1 MNAKQAVAVFGAV
14 LPLLLSA
21 AQTRGEPFHL
31 IRSEEATI
39 ADIHAALRSKELTC
53 RQLVQNY
60 IDRIEAYDKKGPTL
74 NAIIMV
80 NPNALATAD
89 ALDAQFAQTGTM
101 APLHCIPIIVKDN
114 YDTTDMPTS
123 AGSLSLKGSTPDR
136 DAFVV
141 RKLREAGAIMLAK
154 SNMAEFAWSPFETVG
169 SLLPGY
175 TRNPYA
181 LDRVPAGSSG
191 GTAAAVAAN
200 FGAVGLGTDTGNS
213 IRGPSSHTSLVGIR
227 STMGLT
233 SRAGIVPL
241 FLNRDIGGPM
251 ARTMADAVAVFDVI
265 AGYDPADPVTTAA
278 QGKRPDSYLTLLD
291 RNGLNGA
298 RIGVVRQLFMGPE
311 TDPEIRQALEH
322 ALADMTRQSAEVV
335 DDVSIPE
342 TDQIPLGKLFCNRFK
357 YDIDAYLAQRRPEP
371 PVKDL
376 DAILASQ
383 KFHPSIEIR
392 MRDAKAQPPPEES
405 PNCKEVAENAQRLA
419 QGVLQVMDERR
430 LDVLVY
436 PSWNNP
442 PRLIGDLNTPHGN
455 NSPRL
460 SPPTGFPAITV
471 PMGFVHGNLP
481 AGLQILGRPWS
492 EPTLIKIGYAYEQAT
507 RHRRPPISTP
517 PLPEL
522 Q

>member
-1 MNAKQAVAVFGAV
+1 M
-14 LPLLLSA
+14 
-21 AQTRGEPFHL
+21 
-31 IRSEEATI
+31 
-39 ADIHAALRSKELTC
+39 
-53 RQLVQNY
+53 VQSY

-74 NAIIMV
+74 NAIIMI

-89 ALDAQFAQTGTM
+89 ALDAQFAQSGTM

-123 AGSLSLKGSTPDR
+123 AGSLSLKGSVPNR
-136 DAFVV
+136 DAFMV

-154 SNMAEFAWSPFETVG
+154 SNMAEFAWSPLETVG

-251 ARTMADAVAVFDVI
+251 DRTMADAVAVFDVI

-278 QGKRPDSYLTLLD
+278 QGKRPDSYLTFLD
-291 RNGLNGA
+291 RNGLKGA

-311 TDPEIRQALEH
+311 TDPEIRQALEN
-322 ALADMTRQSAEVV
+322 ALADMRRQSAEVD

-342 TDQIPLGKLFCNRFK
+342 IDQIPPAKLFCNRFK

-392 MRDAKAQPPPEES
+392 LRDAKAQPPPEES
-405 PNCKEVAENAQRLA
+405 PACKEAAENAQRLA
-419 QGVLQVMDERR
+419 EGVLRVMDERR

-455 NSPRL
+455 NSNRL

-507 RHRRPPISTP
+507 RHRRPPASTP
-517 PLPEL
+517 PLPEAR
-522 Q
+522 